1 MATNTERIVA
11 LEAETKQL
19 KVGEAVL
26 VERLEAMKTL
36 ADSHRQ
42 GFIEEQNRLRSEVSQ
57 LKAEYD
63 ALRAALT
70 ESEKRNAVLEA
81 AVKELKA
88 GADKWGQRWWQL
100 AAGIALAVVGG
111 VAGYLLKR

>member
-1 MATNTERIVA
+1 MATNTERLDSLEKQVA
-11 LEAETKQL
+11 AHNVQE
-19 KVGEAVL
+19 KVFARDLTYFES
-26 VERLEAMKTL
+26 AMKQVRDDL
-36 ADSHRQ
+36 AKLNAESVT
-42 GFIEEQNRLRSEVSQ
+42 LRS
-57 LKAEYD
+57 AF
-63 ALRAALT
+63 A